1 MECSLMRRLLLG
13 SLFTD
18 QIICNPSTIKKAFFE
33 HISLVTTNISRVDL
47 FFDLYLINSLKSTAR
62 QKRGSS
68 SAVRFRPSSVELEL
82 VFKSNSENKQAPF
95 VFLAQKDASVV
106 CHPYQDMNVTSND
119 TAHALHSTATTVD
132 VSLLTPC
139 NHEEADTR
147 VFLHCKHSA
156 INGLKS
162 LMIST
167 VHSC

>member
-1 MECSLMRRLLLG
+1 MLFVTLM
-13 SLFTD
+13 
-18 QIICNPSTIKKAFFE
+18 
-33 HISLVTTNISRVDL
+33 
-47 FFDLYLINSLKSTAR
+47 
-62 QKRGSS
+62 
-68 SAVRFRPSSVELEL
+68 
-82 VFKSNSENKQAPF
+82 
-95 VFLAQKDASVV
+95 
-106 CHPYQDMNVTSND
+106 DMNVTSND

-167 VHSC
+167 VDSDVVVLAIHFFESLQLWIKFGVSKNKKFIAIHEILKSLGPEICSGISFFHITTGSDTTSAFL